1 MYSAVLTKSNMR
13 LCMMF
18 MITTLNQLLLM
29 NKKTIAAGKFFAR
42 MGLLLITL
50 VVMAG
55 NASLAQQKKITGVVT
70 NPADNT
76 PVVNASVMVKGTAR
90 GTTTDTRGRFTISAT
105 GKESLIIS
113 AVGFQV
119 REVAINDRDSLTIQ
133 LVLTDKELENVV
145 VTALGIRREE
155 RSLGYATTVVKGD
168 QLTDAMSGNWTDA
181 LSGKVAGLNLVR
193 SGSGPAGSN
202 KIILRGE
209 NNLTGDNEALIVIDG
224 VVINQSSGRRNAISG
239 ESTYGTGSDNMPADY
254 GSSLNDLNS
263 EDIESVNILSGP
275 GAAALYGQRAANGAI
290 VITTKS
296 GRSKKNGLGVTV
308 SSNASIEQINRWPDL
323 QYEYGQG
330 LAGQAYYSFGASVD
344 GASTSSTSSAY
355 GPRFEGQMFYQFDPV
370 TQAQGKERTP
380 WVAYPHKIRNY
391 FETGNTF
398 TNTVSIDG
406 GSDKTSARFSL
417 TNVKNQWII
426 PNTGYN
432 RNTVTL
438 SVNSK
443 VSEKLQI
450 SSRIN
455 YTNKWSDNLPG
466 AGYGNQS
473 IMYWF
478 IFWQPNADL
487 DWLKDYWVKGQEKR
501 KILYPYSS
509 FPENPYAVAY
519 EFINRSNRHVVTGN
533 VQATYQFT
541 DNLSLMVRTSM
552 DLSYENRAQER
563 PYDAGSKFPKGSYR
577 IQSIFSQ
584 EASTDFMLK
593 YQRDLNK
600 DFSFSATFGGS
611 VLRNNYNREETR
623 ADSLTFPGVYTM
635 ANNAGPLISLPY
647 KSKYGINSLFG
658 VITTSYKEVLY
669 FDLTARQDWAS
680 VLATP
685 NRTENSGFFYP
696 SANVSLILSDV
707 MKMPKQID
715 YAKVRFSASGVGSGQ
730 SKPYLTAYN
739 YTSAGSLF
747 SGGLSNPSLLA
758 NPDLRPLRTISFEAG
773 TDLKMFKGRLGLNLS
788 VYAGTTKDQILERIL
803 DRSTG
808 YTRMVINAG
817 KVQNKGIEITLSG
830 TPVKSKDGLTW
841 NTHVVFFS
849 NRNRIAELADSSVVL
864 RLGPVG
870 GGQIVAQVGG
880 SMGDLYGR
888 GYVRSPDGQV
898 VYDGNTGVALIT
910 EEVKYLG
917 NVLPKFKVG
926 FGNDFKYKRF
936 RLHLLFDAQYGA
948 VAHSLMHYKLAEQG
962 KLTKTLPGRYNGIIG
977 NGVVLTGDGKYIP
990 NTVIATDIDQY
1001 YRSHFGIDNA
1011 EGSVFRTDF
1020 IKFREARLDYSLGP
1034 NALKK
1039 LGLQRATIG
1048 VYGRDLF
1055 IWSDWPMF
1063 DPEFGT
1069 LSGNDIVQG
1078 FEIGQFPSTRTM
1090 GVNIVVG
1097 F

>member
-1 MYSAVLTKSNMR
+1 
-13 LCMMF
+13 MMF

-647 KSKYGINSLFG
+647 KSK
-658 VITTSYKEVLY
+658 
-669 FDLTARQDWAS
+669 
-680 VLATP
+680 
-685 NRTENSGFFYP
+685 
-696 SANVSLILSDV
+696 
-707 MKMPKQID
+707 
-715 YAKVRFSASGVGSGQ
+715 
-730 SKPYLTAYN
+730 
-739 YTSAGSLF
+739 
-747 SGGLSNPSLLA
+747 
-758 NPDLRPLRTISFEAG
+758 
-773 TDLKMFKGRLGLNLS
+773 
-788 VYAGTTKDQILERIL
+788 
-803 DRSTG
+803 
-808 YTRMVINAG
+808 
-817 KVQNKGIEITLSG
+817 
-830 TPVKSKDGLTW
+830 
-841 NTHVVFFS
+841 
-849 NRNRIAELADSSVVL
+849 
-864 RLGPVG
+864 
-870 GGQIVAQVGG
+870 
-880 SMGDLYGR
+880 
-888 GYVRSPDGQV
+888 
-898 VYDGNTGVALIT
+898 
-910 EEVKYLG
+910 
-917 NVLPKFKVG
+917 
-926 FGNDFKYKRF
+926 
-936 RLHLLFDAQYGA
+936 
-948 VAHSLMHYKLAEQG
+948 
-962 KLTKTLPGRYNGIIG
+962 
-977 NGVVLTGDGKYIP
+977 
-990 NTVIATDIDQY
+990 
-1001 YRSHFGIDNA
+1001 
-1011 EGSVFRTDF
+1011 
-1020 IKFREARLDYSLGP
+1020 
-1034 NALKK
+1034 
-1039 LGLQRATIG
+1039 
-1048 VYGRDLF
+1048 
-1055 IWSDWPMF
+1055 
-1063 DPEFGT
+1063 
-1069 LSGNDIVQG
+1069 
-1078 FEIGQFPSTRTM
+1078 
-1090 GVNIVVG
+1090 
-1097 F
+1097 